1 MGLEMNK
8 IKTIFAISSLLVLV
22 GCGHEDNSKA
32 LGTIERDRITYAA
45 TSSEIIR
52 DLPVK
57 EGSFV
62 EKGVVIVRLDTKR
75 QETEIKRAEA
85 EVAAKRAYLTKLI
98 NGSRKEDISAAKA
111 HVDRALANKNEAE
124 KNYRRIVELVEKKL
138 APYSDLDK
146 AKATRL
152 ESIAA
157 YTYAAEE
164 LSKKTTGTR
173 QEDLDKAKAEL
184 EAAIATKELEI
195 QKFEDLIIMSTRS
208 GILESLPFN
217 EGERVK
223 TGAYVAV
230 MQASDKPFARV
241 YLPEKQRL
249 KYKMGEKVKV
259 SVDGS
264 EKLYEGVIRW
274 IATDPSF
281 TPYYAL
287 TEDERSRLMYLT
299 EVTLTTPDSNEIPS
313 GLPAQMLLEN

>member
-1 MGLEMNK
+1 MKK
-8 IKTIFAISSLLVLV
+8 IKKILVFSYLLILT
-22 GCGHEDNSKA
+22 GCSHEDNSKA
-32 LGTIERDRITYAA
+32 LGTIERDRVTYTA
-45 TSSEIIR
+45 TSNEIIR
-52 DLPVK
+52 ELPIK

-62 EKGVVIVRLDTKR
+62 EEGIIIVKLDTKR
-75 QETEIKRAEA
+75 QEIKIKRAEA

-124 KNYRRIVELVEKKL
+124 KNYKRIVELVEKKL
-138 APYSDLDK
+138 APYSELDK

-157 YTYAAEE
+157 YKYATEE

-184 EAAIATKELEI
+184 EAALATKELEI
-195 QKFEDLIIMSTRS
+195 QKFEDLIVVSTRS

-230 MQASDKPFARV
+230 MQASDQPFARV

-249 KYKMGEKVKV
+249 KYKMGKKVRI

-264 EKLYEGVIRW
+264 EKLYDGVIRW
-274 IATDPSF
+274 IATEPSF

-299 EVTLTTPDSNEIPS
+299 EVTLTTSDANEIPS
-313 GLPAQMLLEN
+313 GLPAQMLLEK